1 MKIRLEKAAMRAFRL
16 PTVML
21 TLAAIAGFASVG
33 QAQDIPQ
40 IVITAERPV
49 ATDTSAA
56 FREEMQSTADSAV
69 WKTQLSV
76 AIDLGTKL
84 THEQE
89 RIRLAGNYDRKR
101 G

>member
-1 MKIRLEKAAMRAFRL
+1 MNISLQKGAMRTFRL

-21 TLAAIAGFASVG
+21 MLAMIAGFASVG

-40 IVITAERPV
+40 IVITAERPD
-49 ATDTSAA
+49 ATETSEA
-56 FREEMQSTADSAV
+56 FRQEMQATAESAV
-69 WKTQLSV
+69 RKTQLSV
-76 AIDLGTKL
+76 AIDLGMKL

>member
-1 MKIRLEKAAMRAFRL
+1 MKTLLEKGAMRTFRL

-21 TLAAIAGFASVG
+21 MLALIAGFASVG

-49 ATDTSAA
+49 ATETSAT
-56 FREEMQSTADSAV
+56 FRKEMQATAEAAV
-69 WKTQLSV
+69 WKTQLRV
-76 AIDLGTKL
+76 AIDLGMKL
-84 THEQE
+84 KHEQE